1 MDAPAGDAA
10 LVGASSYDD
19 AASYVHAASYDDA
32 TLADAAA
39 IVHATPAIAAAA
51 SVDGAFARARTTAIA
66 GVSGPGT
73 LFGRRREARGDQNQ

>member
-39 IVHATPAIAAAA
+39 IDHATPAIAAA
-51 SVDGAFARARTTAIA
+51 SVDGAFAGARTTSIA
-66 GVSGPGT
+66 CFSGPGT
-73 LFGRRREARGDQNQ
+73 PFGRIREARGDRDRC